1 MKKKILS
8 LLLSVALMAG
18 MLAVPTSAATTVT
31 ESDLALATLQ
41 SMGVVDATTPSLTS
55 GLTRAQF
62 ADMIIKITDNTSLL
76 TTVSTRSLFSDVT
89 SSYWAT
95 SQINLAYQLGYMNGN
110 GDGTFSPD
118 RTITLGEAVTTVL
131 RVLGYTSTDIGYVWP
146 TDYISA
152 AQSMG
157 LLDDIDT
164 TASTFTYGDGIS
176 LLATMLVTE
185 TSAGKDYMDGL
196 GASSVSD
203 VFILSNDET
212 NGTATDQ
219 LYVYSSSGFSYY
231 TQAIEIPDDL
241 VMSCRGTLLTDS
253 SGEVCGFIPNDE
265 TRVTINMTDVDASG
279 VYDEYD
285 TLTMV
290 SSSATLIL
298 NDSKTTF
305 GTSYYELDM
314 YDMVIL
320 CYGNTGTVELVIPL
334 SGTST
339 DGYVITGYY
348 EGASP
353 NFSQPETV
361 TVAGYTFDVDED
373 IAYRFSAFAYGD
385 KIHITLDENSD
396 VVGVSAYSSYLDEDM
411 IGIINGDT
419 VTLTCGITLSGT
431 ISTSASDGDL
441 VRVFAYSQTTLK
453 AYVASASTPGAFD
466 ITNMTLGDYTV
477 ASDVLIY
484 EGINGH
490 AANKIYLSS
499 IDVDVIDRTS
509 VDYYHLNDDGEVDI
523 ILLDDVTGDL
533 YTYGVI
539 TVGTISTSSGT
550 FTVTNKSLAIENGD
564 GTTKAA
570 QDNSLAIYDG
580 EYGGLVLDADG
591 DVAGTVLLTSA
602 GEASLIAFDGD
613 DTVVVDGVRYNID
626 ADVQVYSEITDSW
639 VTTLAVAKTYN
650 TTFECYYDRSPDLGG
665 KIRVIVAS

>member
-1 MKKKILS
+1 MKKKFLS

-18 MLAVPTSAATTVT
+18 MLVVPTSAATAVT
-31 ESDLALATLQ
+31 EDDLALATLQ
-41 SMGVVDATTPSLTS
+41 SLGVVDTDTPSLT
-55 GLTRAQF
+55 GELTRAQF

-76 TTVSTRSLFSDVT
+76 ATVATRSLFSDVT
-89 SSYWAT
+89 SSYWAH
-95 SQINLAYQLGYMNGN
+95 SEIHLAYQLGYMNGI
-110 GDGTFSPD
+110 GDGTFAPD
-118 RTITLGEAVTTVL
+118 RAITLGEAVTTVL
-131 RVLGYTSTDIGYVWP
+131 RVLGYTSADIGYVWP

-157 LLDDIDT
+157 LLDGIDT
-164 TASTFTYGDGIS
+164 TASTFTYGDGIT

-185 TSAGKDYMDGL
+185 TSSGKDYMDGL
-196 GASSVSD
+196 GASSISD
-203 VFILSNDET
+203 VFILGNDET
-212 NGTATDQ
+212 NGTAVDQ

-241 VMSCRGTLLTDS
+241 VMSCRGTLLFNS

-265 TRVTINMTDVDASG
+265 TRVTINMTDVSASG
-279 VYDEYD
+279 VYDEND

-298 NDSKTTF
+298 SDTKTTF
-305 GTSYYELDM
+305 GTSYYELEK

-320 CYGNTGTVELVIPL
+320 CYGSTGTVELIIPL

-361 TVAGYTFDVDED
+361 TVAGCTFDVDED
-373 IAYRFSAFAYGD
+373 IAYRFAAYAYGD
-385 KIHITLDENSD
+385 KIHITLDEDGD

-411 IGIINGDT
+411 IGIISGDT
-419 VTLTCGITLSGT
+419 VTLTCGVTLSGT

-509 VDYYHLNDDGEVDI
+509 IDYYHLNDDGEVDI

-539 TVGTISTSSGT
+539 TVGTISTTSSG

-570 QDNSLAIYDG
+570 QDNSLATYDG
-580 EYGGLVLDADG
+580 EYGGIVYDASG

-613 DTVVVDGVRYNID
+613 DTVVINGVRYTID
-626 ADVQVYSEITDSW
+626 SDVQVYSEITDTW
-639 VTTLAVAKTYN
+639 VSLSVAKTFN
-650 TTFECYYDRSPDLGG
+650 TTFECYYDRSIDLGG
-665 KIRVIVAS
+665 KIRVIIAS